1 MASNFIFSFHPSVK
15 NVFYKRLCFYLK
27 GRAIFVFSISRQLHT
42 GFTPTS
48 PNFCKFISIREHS
61 ALADKGGD
69 SMRFLGLEW
78 YWCLVIVA
86 VLAISVPLKIK
97 FVKWWSKRE
106 QEKKKE
112 QHGKWGE
119 DE

>member
-1 MASNFIFSFHPSVK
+1 M
-15 NVFYKRLCFYLK
+15 
-27 GRAIFVFSISRQLHT
+27 T
-42 GFTPTS
+42 
-48 PNFCKFISIREHS
+48 
-61 ALADKGGD
+61 
-69 SMRFLGLEW
+69 FLGLEW

-97 FVKWWSKRE
+97 FVKWWNKRE

>member
-1 MASNFIFSFHPSVK
+1 
-15 NVFYKRLCFYLK
+15 
-27 GRAIFVFSISRQLHT
+27 
-42 GFTPTS
+42 
-48 PNFCKFISIREHS
+48 
-61 ALADKGGD
+61 
-69 SMRFLGLEW
+69 MRFLGLEW

-97 FVKWWSKRE
+97 FVKWWNKRE